1 MASRFSLFL
10 RRTTTTRGF
19 ELRLARPSVLDILTD
34 SGRKMTQMPGFC
46 VSLRYLV
53 HFGRDGCFWNMND
66 VMFGLVEQQQHG
78 VSVLLLLL
86 LLLLLL

>member
-1 MASRFSLFL
+1 
-10 RRTTTTRGF
+10 
-19 ELRLARPSVLDILTD
+19 
-34 SGRKMTQMPGFC
+34 MTQMPGFC

-86 LLLLLL
+86 LLL